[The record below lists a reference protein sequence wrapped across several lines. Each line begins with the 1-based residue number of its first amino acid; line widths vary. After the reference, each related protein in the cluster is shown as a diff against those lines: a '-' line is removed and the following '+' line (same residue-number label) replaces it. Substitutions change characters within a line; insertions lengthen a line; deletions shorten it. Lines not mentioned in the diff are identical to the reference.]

1 MKQQTVHHMRNISSI
16 FLGAFLFA
24 IGINYF
30 AIPFHLGEGGFT
42 GIALLVYY
50 ILDWSPGLIIFL
62 LNLPLLLISYKIL
75 GKKLFLYTVIGI
87 LASYLMLE
95 WTKKLVTIVSLAPPK
110 VDVLLAT
117 LYTGI
122 LVGVG
127 LGIIFRVG
135 ATTGGTDIIARL
147 VNKYVGWSMGRTLFL
162 FDFGVILISSYF
174 IGIEKAMYTLVAIF
188 VSARVVDFVV
198 EGLNAS
204 KAVTIISLLA
214 DELARTITEK
224 MERGVTLLQGKG
236 GYTGNEKEILYVVVA
251 PNELPKLKQIVHEL
265 DPRAFV
271 VVHDARD
278 VHGEGFTYHHPAT
291 IAHASKIGNGN
302 RHHNL
307 KHHKK

>member
-1 MKQQTVHHMRNISSI
+1 MKQQTVHHIKNISGI
-16 FLGAFLFA
+16 FVGAFLFS

-50 ILDWSPGLIIFL
+50 ILDWSPGLLIFL
-62 LNLPLLLISYKIL
+62 LNLPLLLISYNIL
-75 GKKLFLYTVIGI
+75 GKKLFIDTVIGI
-87 LASYLMLE
+87 SASYLMLE
-95 WTKKLVTIVSLAPPK
+95 WTKKLAAIASLAPPK
-110 VDVLLAT
+110 VDLLLAA
-117 LYTGI
+117 LYTGV

-204 KAVTIISLLA
+204 KAVTIISTLA
-214 DELARTITEK
+214 DELARTITAEI
-224 MERGVTLLQGKG
+224 ERGVTLLQGKG
-236 GYTGNEKEILYVVVA
+236 GYTGHTKEVLYVVVA
-251 PNELPKLKQIVHEL
+251 RNELPKLKQIVHEL
-265 DPRAFV
+265 DPRAFI

-291 IAHASKIGNGN
+291 SAPDP
-302 RHHNL
+302 
-307 KHHKK
+307 KKGSVPAEDTPM